1 MSSFSSTGTAVG
13 GLSWA
18 EPKRDGHHDFT
29 DNATGLMKPKTRA
42 RLNRS
47 KSPEITQTKLGLPS
61 IDPPLGALPVGLG
74 TPSPQIA
81 PGSMRLLVN

>member
-1 MSSFSSTGTAVG
+1 
-13 GLSWA
+13 
-18 EPKRDGHHDFT
+18 
-29 DNATGLMKPKTRA
+29 MKPKTRA

-61 IDPPLGALPVGLG
+61 IDPPLGALPIGLG

-81 PGSMRLLVN
+81 LGGMRLLVNDPLFRELNLYFDLDEAASKVFEPPS